1 MLLKLWPLVAAFI
14 ALTVCWEEQTEEKS
28 SRSQWD
34 TASETGSPAVHVFQG
49 LCWYWSFVASL
60 GSISFVLQICQLSG
74 TLLWMSPC
82 KLSNSLQPAL
92 SGHFSSPG
100 VFPPWMPSNC
110 SSCSFSDHWLSPPK
124 DPFRTWG
131 TWNSCSHLDSDM
143 HAEPGWNPSQ
153 QPVVS
158 HITDTWWT

>member
-74 TLLWMSPC
+74 TLLWMSHC

-110 SSCSFSDHWLSPPK
+110 SSCSL
-124 DPFRTWG
+124 
-131 TWNSCSHLDSDM
+131 
-143 HAEPGWNPSQ
+143 
-153 QPVVS
+153 V
-158 HITDTWWT
+158 ITDFRHLRIHSGPGAHGTAAVTWTQTCTPNQVGIPASNQW